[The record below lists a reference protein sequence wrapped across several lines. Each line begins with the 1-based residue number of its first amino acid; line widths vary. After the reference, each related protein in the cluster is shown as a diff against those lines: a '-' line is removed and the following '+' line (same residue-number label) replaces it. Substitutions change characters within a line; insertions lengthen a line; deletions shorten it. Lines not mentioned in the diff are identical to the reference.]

1 MRRLL
6 HGIGLCALIV
16 ATVARGA
23 APAAEP
29 DSAIDAAKSKAT
41 FSVQHIFVERVTGS
55 LAILSGTVMRAPNT
69 VVPDSVTAVLD
80 ATKIATGEP
89 DRDASL
95 QSPDF
100 FDTKKFPTWTFVS
113 TKITPQGATAFG
125 IDGTLTM
132 HGVTQPQHLDVIAHG
147 DAAHPTYHAVAHID
161 RHAFGMAITRL
172 DPTIGNTVEV
182 TLDIV
187 LR

>member
-1 MRRLL
+1 MRTLL
-6 HGIGLCALIV
+6 HGIALCALIV

-29 DSAIDAAKSKAT
+29 DSAIDGAKSKAS
-41 FSVQHIFVERVTGS
+41 FSVQHVFVERVTGS
-55 LAILSGTVMRAPNT
+55 LPILGGTVVRASNAI
-69 VVPDSVTAVLD
+69 VPESVTAVLD

-100 FDTKKFPTWTFVS
+100 FDTKKFPTWTFVG
-113 TKITPQGATAFG
+113 TKITPQGGTAFG
-125 IDGTLTM
+125 IDGMLTM
-132 HGVTQPQHLDVIAHG
+132 HGVTQPEHLDVVAHG
-147 DAAHPTYHAVAHID
+147 DAAHPTYHAIAHID

-172 DPTIGNTVEV
+172 DPTIGNTVDV